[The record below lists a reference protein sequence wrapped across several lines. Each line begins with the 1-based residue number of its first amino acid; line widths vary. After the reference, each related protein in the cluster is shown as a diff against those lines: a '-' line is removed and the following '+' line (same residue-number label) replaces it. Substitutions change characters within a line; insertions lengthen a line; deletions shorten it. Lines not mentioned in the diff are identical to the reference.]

1 MKNYKCLIISV
12 YIILILLIKTC
23 VNYEEW
29 NPPKNL
35 TFINSIYK
43 SNFRI
48 SIIDHVILTYDS
60 VYFISDGLPK
70 ILKYKESKVYTLYGN
85 TFIKPLLYTYTDF
98 KFESIFFTKDCY
110 LYLYSEKGENT
121 FNYYSLFSR
130 KFQLGSCYDSLRIYY
145 DTNTKNAVVYNYN
158 ASKKIIVFS
167 VREAFYND
175 NNNIVI
181 EINNDYLVKQ
191 SLIHSYNEKKSL
203 IIVID
208 IYAIRFYNIKGY
220 KNKYWFFNDEGGL
233 IKSKEGYD
241 GFADFIDD
249 GNKLLFAYSNNFI
262 VFELENLNVI
272 SEKHNLLYG
281 DVVQCLLKLNNGNVL
296 VGTNEGYIY
305 LIGYINKEI
314 KIMDYRKICDDK
326 VYSLSYNNICAD
338 NSKTCYVFAA
348 NCGYLYVFEIGIKKE
363 KENNSY
369 ENNYDENNSY
379 ENNSDENNSDETNY
393 IIFIL
398 AFICIVGIIIYLY
411 KKYKD

>member
-1 MKNYKCLIISV
+1 MFIHFSNIYILIILFKSC
-12 YIILILLIKTC
+12 I
-23 VNYEEW
+23 NYDEW
-29 NPPKNL
+29 YPPKNL
-35 TFINSIYK
+35 SFINTIYK
-43 SNFRI
+43 SDYKV
-48 SIIDHVILTYDS
+48 STIDHVILTYNS
-60 VYFISDGLPK
+60 VYFISNGLPK
-70 ILKYKESKVYTLYGN
+70 VLKYKESKVYTLYGN

-121 FNYYSLFSR
+121 LNYYSLFSR
-130 KFQLGSCYDSLRIYY
+130 KFQLCSCYDSLKIYY

-167 VREAFYND
+167 VRKAFYND

-191 SLIHSYNEKKSL
+191 SLIYSYNEKKSL

-208 IYAIRFYNIKGY
+208 IYAIRFYNIEGY
-220 KNKYWFFNDEGGL
+220 KNKYGFNDEGGL
-233 IKSKEGYD
+233 IKSKVGYD

-262 VFELENLNVI
+262 VFDLENLNTM
-272 SEKHNLLYG
+272 SEKYSLLYG

-296 VGTNEGYIY
+296 IGTNKGYIY

-314 KIMDYRKICDDK
+314 KIMDYRKICDNT
-326 VYSLSYNNICAD
+326 VYSLSYNNNCAD
-338 NSKTCYVFAA
+338 NTKSCYVFAA
-348 NCGYLYVFEIGIKKE
+348 NCGYIYVFEIGIKN
-363 KENNSY
+363 ENYSNSD
-369 ENNYDENNSY
+369 NNY
-379 ENNSDENNSDETNY
+379 T
-393 IIFIL
+393 IF
-398 AFICIVGIIIYLY
+398 FVSICIVGIIIYLY